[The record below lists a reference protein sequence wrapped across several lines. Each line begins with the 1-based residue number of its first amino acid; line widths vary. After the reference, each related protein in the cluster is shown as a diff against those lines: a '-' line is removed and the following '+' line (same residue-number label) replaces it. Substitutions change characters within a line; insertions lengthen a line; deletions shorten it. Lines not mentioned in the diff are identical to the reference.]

1 MWSRATAALTLLS
14 LVACSSATVPDAG
27 DPDAAV
33 RPDAAAAP
41 DAAAR
46 TDAAVAPDTGDTN
59 DAAQAEDAQAPV
71 DADARDA
78 TAADAVAADALAGD
92 ADPPRDAEPSDAAE
106 PDAQPLDATSAD
118 AAALPTGCSPAP
130 LYTAP
135 TPAAAG
141 IPAASLVAWVRAD
154 LGLSLDGSG
163 RVCAADDLS
172 GLGHHF
178 VQVVPGSRP
187 TVGTL
192 GGQVALAV
200 VGAQWLEREDLLGIV
215 ATSSR
220 TVVAV
225 LELDAPAAR
234 STPLSQGDPAT
245 NDDYLGPDINTFN
258 TGGSRW
264 GAYMTGNAYDGQL
277 ATGVDPV
284 IQVWR
289 IDSMTIGAPVLAHLS
304 ARINAVPLVLT
315 RTPAGSG
322 NGTIEDFAG
331 ARRTWLPYPRATQD
345 YQLAEVLVWSRALSL
360 AEIAQVEAYLA
371 TRYGIAL

>member
-1 MWSRATAALTLLS
+1 M
-14 LVACSSATVPDAG
+14 PDAG
-27 DPDAAV
+27 APDAAV
-33 RPDAAAAP
+33 TRDATTAP

-46 TDAAVAPDTGDTN
+46 SDAAVAPDTGGTI
-59 DAAQAEDAQAPV
+59 DAAEAEDASALV
-71 DADARDA
+71 DAEARDA
-78 TAADAVAADALAGD
+78 LAADALAAD
-92 ADPPRDAEPSDAAE
+92 AEPPRDAEPSDADALDALSPE
-106 PDAQPLDATSAD
+106 DALTPDARPLDATLPDAASAD
-118 AAALPTGCSPAP
+118 AAVLPTGCSPAP
-130 LYTAP
+130 PYTAP
-135 TPAAAG
+135 TPASAG

-187 TVGTL
+187 TVGAL
-192 GGQVALAV
+192 GGQAALAI
-200 VGAQWLEREDLLGIV
+200 VGAQGLEREDLLGIA

-220 TVVAV
+220 TIVAV

-234 STPLSQGDPAT
+234 STPFSQGDPAT

-258 TGGSRW
+258 TRGSRW

-289 IDSMTIGAPVLAHLS
+289 IDSMIVGAPVLAHLS

-331 ARRTWLPYPRATQD
+331 ARRTWLSYPRATQD

-360 AEIAQVEAYLA
+360 AEIGQVEVYLA